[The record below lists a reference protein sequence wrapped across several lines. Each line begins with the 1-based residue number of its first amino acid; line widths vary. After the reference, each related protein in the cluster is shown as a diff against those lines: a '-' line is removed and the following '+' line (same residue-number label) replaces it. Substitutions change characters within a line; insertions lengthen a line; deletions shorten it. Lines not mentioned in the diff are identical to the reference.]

1 MPLSRTTKRRI
12 LALGLPL
19 LVLGGLKGWML
30 WGPAMPG
37 TWARVQDS
45 FGKTTPVPGAPPA
58 LFPWHA
64 ELLLK
69 SELGFPRKLEGFLP
83 VPEPRSTAYFQLEG
97 MGLWDGAHWTPKATD
112 LGTPEGRGLRLRM
125 GELVVVE
132 VETPTPSRDYNGPQL
147 CQVDYRVRW
156 VVPDELKS
164 LMLVDRMVGLRPPPR
179 LEIPQPGGEAS
190 QQITLQRVGLGFRL
204 WKGEDV
210 RAELPG
216 RPAKGRAW
224 WRWFL

>member
-12 LALGLPL
+12 LAIGLPL
-19 LVLGGLKGWML
+19 LLFGGLKGWML
-30 WGPAMPG
+30 WGPSMPG
-37 TWARVQDS
+37 YWAKALDAM
-45 FGKTTPVPGAPPA
+45 GKSTPVPPAPPA

-83 VPEPRSTAYFQLEG
+83 TPEPGTNAHAQLKG
-97 MGLWDGAHWTPKATD
+97 MGWWDGAHWTPLAQD

-125 GELVVVE
+125 GELKVVS
-132 VETPTPSRDYNGPQL
+132 VETPTPARDYNGPEL
-147 CQVDYRVRW
+147 CQVDYRVKW
-156 VVPDELKS
+156 EMPAELAN
-164 LMLVDRMVGLRPPPR
+164 LMAVDRLVGLRLPPR
-179 LEIPQPGGEAS
+179 LEIQQPGGEAD
-190 QQITLQRVGLGFRL
+190 QQITLQRAGMGFRL
-204 WKGEDV
+204 WKGEEV